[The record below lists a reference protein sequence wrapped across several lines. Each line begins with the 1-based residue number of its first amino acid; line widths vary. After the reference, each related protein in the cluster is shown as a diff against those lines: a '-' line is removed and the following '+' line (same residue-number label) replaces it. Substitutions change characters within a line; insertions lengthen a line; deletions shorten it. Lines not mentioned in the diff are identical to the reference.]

1 MLALIELSLNI
12 EFTNWIFADIH
23 KFINKIENILTQ
35 LSELEGK
42 YDFSLADK
50 YQGNIFPTQMEL
62 AVKMEDL
69 VHQITH
75 EIGSTIAFLKEDIIE
90 LHRYIEFRKKY
101 AILSECELLFLI
113 DDIGGNL
120 NIKKC
125 INNKTIASNWL
136 NIRQTVL
143 EDWKSNFGNAS
154 FEKINSKLNLLITRT

>member
-1 MLALIELSLNI
+1 MITPNGVPRQTIISIEMN
-12 EFTNWIFADIH
+12 E
-23 KFINKIENILTQ
+23 FINKIENILTQ